1 MAKAPI
7 SDYAADPSDV
17 KALMDKLK
25 KEGRAEDA
33 ARDTSVKD
41 FSAKDQEV
49 LNSLPTDKRESV
61 IAMKDKEAQAAEL
74 ARLAEKHKEMRGKS
88 ALLSGLK
95 AAQ

>member
-1 MAKAPI
+1 M
-7 SDYAADPSDV
+7 AADEKDIKKMMDEAK
-17 KALMDKLK
+17 KAA
-25 KEGRAEDA
+25 RIEDA

-49 LNSLPTDKRESV
+49 LNSLPKDKRESV
-61 IAMKDKEAQAAEL
+61 IAMTDKEAQAAEL
-74 ARLAEKHKEMRGKS
+74 ARLAEKHKEMRSKS